1 MYLEAK
7 IDMNERRFTNH
18 SGKVTCAT
26 TLYESGQ
33 FDEQAIMS
41 RTGHRNTAVRKY
53 KRASDRM
60 LQNVSDALQPPLPSK
75 DDVVEECTSV
85 EENVAKKKCAREKEG
100 KELPSN
106 RKLQFTLKRGK
117 TTLTLQFD

>member
-41 RTGHRNTAVRKY
+41 RTGHRSTAVRKY

-60 LQNVSDALQPPLPSK
+60 LQNVSDALQPPMPSK
-75 DDVVEECTSV
+75 DDVVEECTSA
-85 EENVAKKKCAREKEG
+85 EQNVTKRKCALKEER
-100 KELPSN
+100 KELALN
-106 RKLQFTLKRGK
+106 RKLQFTLKHGE

>member
-1 MYLEAK
+1 MCLEAK
-7 IDMNERRFTNH
+7 INMNGRRFTNY
-18 SGKVTCAT
+18 SGKVTCTA

-41 RTGHRNTAVRKY
+41 RTGHRSTAVRKY

-60 LQNVSDALQPPLPSK
+60 LQNVSDALQPPMPSK
-75 DDVVEECTSV
+75 DDVVEECTSA
-85 EENVAKKKCAREKEG
+85 EQNVTKRKCALKEER
-100 KELPSN
+100 KELALN
-106 RKLQFTLKRGK
+106 RKLQFTLKHGE